1 MKSQKPIQTSP
12 PVLTPAI
19 FTTKDFKTN
28 TKYLIRYY
36 FNKSFLT
43 SSQLSSEQYK
53 NIKLLHLF
61 VKAFLPNLK
70 TSKKV

>member
-43 SSQLSSEQYK
+43 SSQLS
-53 NIKLLHLF
+53 
-61 VKAFLPNLK
+61 A
-70 TSKKV
+70 